1 MTKTATT
8 IEEQISKLESR
19 GLTISDKEK
28 AKEYLLD
35 IGYYRLGFYLFPFEK
50 SYPRKK
56 GRDHQYKDG
65 TNIEFAI
72 EKTKQLLDFI
82 DSVEDA
88 YNALPLIE
96 INFRTKLIYEVS
108 NHYKEDPFW
117 YVNDKVVERS
127 FIEND
132 IYKKEIEKIKDED
145 VIKKD
150 ISEYKRNIAP
160 AWKAIEFF
168 SLGTIIMIFDNI
180 KDKQLKHKIAK
191 HYGLSQSDLSN
202 YLNTLKKI
210 RNNCAHGKVI
220 FDMTFPKAISSGPA
234 GELRGEQKTS
244 IYGAYKVLSFMIEK
258 ISSNRH
264 LEMDKAILAIFNE
277 VKQEKVCSIIK
288 NNLGFIDN
296 LQQEKLS

>member
-72 EKTKQLLDFI
+72 ELYYFDNDLRHILLKYI
-82 DSVEDA
+82 SR
-88 YNALPLIE
+88 IE

-108 NHYKEDPFW
+108 NHCKEDPFW

-296 LQQEKLS
+296 LQQGKLS

>member
-1 MTKTATT
+1 M
-8 IEEQISKLESR
+8 
-19 GLTISDKEK
+19 
-28 AKEYLLD
+28 
-35 IGYYRLGFYLFPFEK
+35 FPFEK

-72 EKTKQLLDFI
+72 ELYYFDNDLRHILLKYI
-82 DSVEDA
+82 SR
-88 YNALPLIE
+88 IE

-108 NHYKEDPFW
+108 NHCKEDPFW

-296 LQQEKLS
+296 LQQGKLS